1 MEWCNIKVIIHH
13 VSTTVNGIHIDNGS
27 LYIRNNELFVSFDQ
41 YNYSILFHDIDSI
54 FCFHYPGCALIFN
67 WFSVSSKT
75 RSSNYVFIIKEDITP
90 LINALYDSVKIVDLN
105 QPDIIPITVRIRTEL
120 QLLFVSSSFVVYPFL
135 DSVYFI
141 SRTGNSVIFEKCYT
155 NKKTT
160 RWRITFING
169 STRLVPYAHC
179 LHPLHTK
186 RIFSSLNWNFY
197 EYEPNLESLDEV
209 LFLAQQQGIN
219 FENSLEKGNTFGP
232 KQKMSIITF
241 LNNESNLID

>member
-13 VSTTVNGIHIDNGS
+13 VSTTVNGIYIDNGS

-41 YNYSILFHDIDSI
+41 YNYSISFQDIDAI

-105 QPDIIPITVRIRTEL
+105 QPGIIPITVRIRTEL

-135 DSVYFI
+135 DSVHFI
-141 SRTGNSVIFEKCYT
+141 SRTGNSVIFEKFYI
-155 NKKTT
+155 NKTT
-160 RWRITFING
+160 IRWRITFISGN
-169 STRLVPYAHC
+169 TRLAPYALC
-179 LHPLHTK
+179 LHALHTK
-186 RIFSSLNWNFY
+186 RIFSRLNWISY

-209 LFLAQQQGIN
+209 LFLAQKQGIN
-219 FENSLEKGNTFGP
+219 FEKSLQKSILLGP
-232 KQKMSIITF
+232 KEKMSVVSF
-241 LNNESNLID
+241 LNNE